1 MNTYIIEF
9 LSDHYMK
16 KCAIRASNEKS
27 AVLIAR
33 KELQRLN
40 IPCRYPH
47 VLYIDNSVNPL
58 NKKRGETS

>member
-1 MNTYIIEF
+1 MNIYIIEF

-33 KELQRLN
+33 KELNRLN
-40 IPCRYPH
+40 ISCKYPH
-47 VLYIDNSVNPL
+47 VLYIDNTVKAL
-58 NKKRGETS
+58 NEKRGETS